1 MVGWKGLTCSLGKVL
16 TYKNLI
22 YLLNVQFY
30 CVDTSLP
37 NGQLVE

>member
-1 MVGWKGLTCSLGKVL
+1 MVGWKALACSIGKVL

-30 CVDTSLP
+30 CINTSLP
-37 NGQLVE
+37 SEQLVE